1 MTQTHTSPRPDEATS
16 ERPKEHTSV
25 GLVIGSVAV
34 LMLLAALDQTIV
46 STALPTIVADLGGLE
61 HLSWVVTAY
70 ILASTVVAPLYGKL
84 GDLYGRRNVVIFS
97 VTLFLTGSVLCGLAN
112 SMGFLIAARALQGLG
127 GGGLFVLALS
137 IIGDVIPPKERG
149 RIQGVFAGVFGVSSV
164 AGPLLGGWFVDT
176 LSWHWI
182 FYINL
187 PFGALALAGF
197 VFGFKPLGNRVQH
210 KIDYAGAVALTL
222 SLSSIVLLTALG
234 GKEFGLTSPIGLSLM
249 ALFLIST
256 LGFIAIEQKASEPIL
271 PIGLFKMNVFS
282 ITSAISF
289 VSGALMFGALTFI
302 PVFLQMAKGASA
314 TQSGLQL
321 IPMTFGILT
330 ASTISGQYMSRTGRY
345 RLLPVIGLSIAT
357 VALVSLTRLSPEMHS
372 WSLWLSLV
380 GLGLGMGCIFPVV
393 TTAVQNAV
401 PREQIGTAT
410 AAGLMFRQ
418 VGGSI
423 AVALFGAL
431 FASRMA
437 TMMAEANVDASV
449 DGPAGGLANVAE
461 LGPQMLAQLPEA
473 TRDLIGQTISVAL
486 HPIYWIAAGLAL
498 VGLIMAVFLR
508 EIPLRSRES

>member
-1 MTQTHTSPRPDEATS
+1 M
-16 ERPKEHTSV
+16 
-25 GLVIGSVAV
+25 
-34 LMLLAALDQTIV
+34 
-46 STALPTIVADLGGLE
+46 
-61 HLSWVVTAY
+61 
-70 ILASTVVAPLYGKL
+70 
-84 GDLYGRRNVVIFS
+84 
-97 VTLFLTGSVLCGLAN
+97 
-112 SMGFLIAARALQGLG
+112 
-127 GGGLFVLALS
+127 
-137 IIGDVIPPKERG
+137 
-149 RIQGVFAGVFGVSSV
+149 
-164 AGPLLGGWFVDT
+164 
-176 LSWHWI
+176 
-182 FYINL
+182 
-187 PFGALALAGF
+187 
-197 VFGFKPLGNRVQH
+197 
-210 KIDYAGAVALTL
+210 ALTL

-271 PIGLFKMNVFS
+271 PIGLFKMNVFT